1 MVYLNYS
8 KNTISSGK
16 PTPVCV
22 AQKGEFFMTYLGN
35 AFSLNMIPVENF
47 TLIRARKVT
56 PADVPQSAISVIGHA
71 DTAKIVSGILN
82 YEVPANRVNVT
93 LESGD
98 VLYVAQ
104 YKGPRLPEGATQ
116 LPEGATLEFIEITF
130 IPEGCKGCPGVDCN
144 LCGTICWTHG
154 N

>member
-1 MVYLNYS
+1 MAIYL
-8 KNTISSGK
+8 
-16 PTPVCV
+16 C
-22 AQKGEFFMTYLGN
+22 N
-35 AFSLNMIPVENF
+35 AFSMNMVSVEDF

-56 PADVPQSAISVIGHA
+56 PADVPQNAISAIGHA
-71 DTAKIVSGILN
+71 DTARVVSGILG
-82 YEVPANRVNVT
+82 YEVPANRMNVS
-93 LESGD
+93 LEKDD
-98 VLYVAQ
+98 VLFVAQ

-144 LCGTICWTHG
+144 LCSTICWTYG